1 MSIKITINGHEVK
14 NPVARI
20 FLTLVGLV
28 LFVFIFV
35 LLFFLLLPF
44 VWFMALS
51 IVFAML
57 VLILV
62 IPKLISRYKIIL
74 IHRQK
79 MEHHK

>member
-1 MSIKITINGHEVK
+1 MPIKITINDHEVK
-14 NPVARI
+14 NPIARF

-62 IPKLISRYKIIL
+62 IPKLISRSKIIL

-79 MEHHK
+79 MEHRK